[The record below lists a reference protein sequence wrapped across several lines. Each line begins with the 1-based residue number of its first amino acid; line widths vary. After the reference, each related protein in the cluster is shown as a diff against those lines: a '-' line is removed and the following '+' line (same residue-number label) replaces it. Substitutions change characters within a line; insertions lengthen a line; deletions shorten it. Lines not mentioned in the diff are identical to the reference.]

1 MISVFANTVSIL
13 HNVIQS
19 IRKRAQTEAPKSN
32 SFLFRN
38 ERANPQIHMELQA
51 AQNINSQNNLEK
63 EEQSWRTQASIS
75 KLTTKL
81 EQAKQHGT
89 GIRGNID

>member
-1 MISVFANTVSIL
+1 
-13 HNVIQS
+13 
-19 IRKRAQTEAPKSN
+19 
-32 SFLFRN
+32 
-38 ERANPQIHMELQA
+38 MELQG

-81 EQAKQHGT
+81 EQAIQHGT
-89 GIRGNID
+89 GIRGNIDQ